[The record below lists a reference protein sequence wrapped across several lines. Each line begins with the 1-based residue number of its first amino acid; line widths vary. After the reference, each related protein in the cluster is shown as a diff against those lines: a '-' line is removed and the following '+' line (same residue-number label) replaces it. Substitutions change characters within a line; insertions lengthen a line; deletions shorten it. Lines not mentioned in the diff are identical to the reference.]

1 MNLDAIKEKIELS
14 QGDITKCEVDVIVN
28 SANTDLILGS
38 GVGGE
43 IGRKGGDVVQEE
55 CDRIRSV
62 PLGGAVETT
71 AGDLAAKHIVHAAS
85 AEVGHFATEKNVAK
99 ATRSALA
106 RAEKLQAKTIA
117 LPALGTGAAAF
128 PVHRCARIMLDVV
141 ARHLAGSS
149 NLEKVQFVL
158 FDEETLDTFREAYG
172 RMGEVK
178 PRGSGR
184 SRGRRSRGG
193 RGGSRRR
200 GGQRKQD

>member
-1 MNLDAIKEKIELS
+1 MNLEEVKAKIDLS
-14 QGDITKCEVDVIVN
+14 QGDITKCDVDVIVN
-28 SANTDLILGS
+28 SSNTDLILGS

-43 IGRKGGDVVQEE
+43 IGRKGGDVIQEE

-62 PLGGAVETT
+62 ELGGAVETT
-71 AGDLAAKHIVHAAS
+71 AGSLAAKHVVHAAS

-106 RAEKLQAKTIA
+106 LAEKLQAKTIA

-128 PVHRCARIMLDVV
+128 PVHRCARVMLDVV
-141 ARHLAGSS
+141 ARHLDGGSKI
-149 NLEKVQFVL
+149 EKVQFVL
-158 FDEETLDTFREAYG
+158 FDEETLDTFREAFG
-172 RMGEVK
+172 RLGEAK
-178 PRGSGR
+178 PRSGR

-200 GGQRKQD
+200 GGQKKQG